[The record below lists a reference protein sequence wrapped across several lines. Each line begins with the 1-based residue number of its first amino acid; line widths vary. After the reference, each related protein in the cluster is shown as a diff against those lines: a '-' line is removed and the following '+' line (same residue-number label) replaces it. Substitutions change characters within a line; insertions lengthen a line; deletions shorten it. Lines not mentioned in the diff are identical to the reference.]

1 MSLWE
6 ASIAENPLIAI
17 LRGLAP
23 DQAIPV
29 AEVLVEAGFRFIEVP
44 LNSPEPLKSIS
55 AIAQKFGDKV
65 VAGAGT
71 VLSAD
76 DVTDVVETG
85 GQLIVAPN
93 MDSRVGNRARELG
106 ASWCPG
112 VATPT
117 EAFAALELGAAM
129 LKLFPAELI
138 PPKGVKAM
146 RAVLPADV
154 SIAMVGGITPET
166 MHDYLDAGANSF
178 GLGSALFKPE
188 YEIDEIRQRAT
199 SFITAFN
206 KYKSR

>member
-117 EAFAALELGAAM
+117 EAFAALELGAVM

>member
-23 DQAIPV
+23 DRAIPV

-117 EAFAALELGAAM
+117 EAFAALELGAVM

-188 YEIDEIRQRAT
+188 YEIDEIRQRAM

>member
-117 EAFAALELGAAM
+117 EAFAAVSYTHLTL
-129 LKLFPAELI
+129 PT
-138 PPKGVKAM
+138 KA
-146 RAVLPADV
+146 
-154 SIAMVGGITPET
+154 
-166 MHDYLDAGANSF
+166 
-178 GLGSALFKPE
+178 
-188 YEIDEIRQRAT
+188 
-199 SFITAFN
+199 
-206 KYKSR
+206 